1 MSSFTFRQMTSS
13 VEENKEKYDE
23 FVCLLKMILNPVPAI
38 DKNTDSH
45 TRLFHDRV
53 VLREGAYWDGNE
65 PIFPVNSPIMVA
77 NRGALFFE

>member
-1 MSSFTFRQMTSS
+1 MTSS
-13 VEENKEKYDE
+13 VEENKEKYNE

-38 DKNTDSH
+38 SEISEKH
-45 TRLFHDRV
+45 TRLFDTRV